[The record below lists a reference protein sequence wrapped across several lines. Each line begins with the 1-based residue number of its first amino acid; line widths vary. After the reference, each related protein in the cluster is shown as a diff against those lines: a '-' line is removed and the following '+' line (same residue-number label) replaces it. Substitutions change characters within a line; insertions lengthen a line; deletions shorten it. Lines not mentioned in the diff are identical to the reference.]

1 MIDNQRNAKSG
12 VRTDPLLTPR
22 PSPLSP
28 GFTLVEILIA
38 MAVFL
43 IGVVA
48 IIGVFPEGLK
58 TTSKS
63 VDDTV
68 AGYVVQSIRDAL
80 VDSIRRNVNDVEEP
94 AGDTDQAYWVR
105 WFHDGLPAT
114 GATYRLPRTFPCDA
128 EDPTQWGDAVGTRYN
143 LPDYFK
149 GASVALH
156 TGAWDYIGQDNPNKG
171 AKSMLSARSAGP
183 ETRVTLNR
191 GWWWPDMSTT
201 PVADWDTTSSLMTEL
216 VSNGGAGAVPTKSNQ
231 GVEVVRLGT
240 LSGTTASA
248 RNERNVE
255 FPDPLSTYSF
265 QFIAQIFND
274 LTPGGDTIDGDP
286 TSYIPCTP
294 FPTDSECEMIPNPFY
309 PDNPA
314 GSVASAKYRD
324 RVRKDMRP
332 GLMAVTFFPFKSW
345 RLGMTGTNGAADHI
359 DRDEA
364 REQNCVRLFQF
375 LVSFTQ

>member
-1 MIDNQRNAKSG
+1 MR
-12 VRTDPLLTPR
+12 RTDR
-22 PSPLSP
+22 IA

-80 VDSIRRNVNDVEEP
+80 VDSIRRNVKDVENDN
-94 AGDTDQAYWVR
+94 ADDGYWVR

-114 GATYRLPRTFPCDA
+114 GATYRLPRTFSIDA
-128 EDPTQWGDAVGTRYN
+128 FDQSGPPNYWGDTGSPITYQM
-143 LPDYFK
+143 PDYFGGV
-149 GASVALH
+149 GAS
-156 TGAWDYIGQDNPNKG
+156 DIGNGFSYAGPPNPNTT
-171 AKSMLSARSAGP
+171 MIQPQPAG
-183 ETRVTLNR
+183 TRVTLNR
-191 GWWWPDMSTT
+191 GWWWPDMQLPSDDFGTG
-201 PVADWDTTSSLMTEL
+201 AGDIGSLMNET
-216 VSNGGAGAVPTKSNQ
+216 SPDGNGAPIGAGPTRNH
-231 GVEVVRLGT
+231 GIGVVRLGT

-248 RNERNVE
+248 KNERNVE

-265 QFIAQIFND
+265 QFIGQIFND

-286 TSYIPCTP
+286 TQYIPCTP
-294 FPTDSECEMIPNPFY
+294 FPSECDLIPNPFY
-309 PDNPA
+309 PDNPSA
-314 GSVASAKYRD
+314 GSLAGDSKYMS
-324 RVRKDMRP
+324 RVQKDMRP

-345 RLGMTGTNGAADHI
+345 RLGMTGLNASADQVE
-359 DRDEA
+359 RDEA

>member
-1 MIDNQRNAKSG
+1 MRKTD
-12 VRTDPLLTPR
+12 RTAA
-22 PSPLSP
+22 
-28 GFTLVEILIA
+28 FTLVEILIA

-80 VDSIRRNVNDVEEP
+80 VDSIRRNVKDVEDDN
-94 AGDTDQAYWVR
+94 ADNGYWVR

-114 GATYRLPRTFPCDA
+114 GATYRLPRTFPV
-128 EDPTQWGDAVGTRYN
+128 DPDDPNHWQDTAGTKYN
-143 LPDYFK
+143 MPDYFK
-149 GASVALH
+149 GAPG
-156 TGAWDYIGQDNPNKG
+156 GANLGTVTWPSLPDNPNKTG
-171 AKSMLSARSAGP
+171 AGQGMLTPYTSPATAP
-183 ETRVTLNR
+183 RVTLNR
-191 GWWWPDMSTT
+191 GWWWPDMALQE
-201 PVADWDTTSSLMTEL
+201 PNDWETTSSLLTETL
-216 VSNGGAGAVPTKSNQ
+216 PNGGATDTTRENKGI
-231 GVEVVRLGT
+231 EVVRLGT

-265 QFIAQIFND
+265 QFIGQIFND
-274 LTPGGDTIDGDP
+274 LTPGGDTADENP
-286 TSYIPCTP
+286 TNYIPCTP
-294 FPTDSECEMIPNPFY
+294 FPSECELIPNPFY
-309 PDNPA
+309 PDNPTPPP
-314 GSVASAKYRD
+314 GLPSPPKYED
-324 RVRKDMRP
+324 RIRKDMRP

-345 RLGMTGTNGAADHI
+345 RPGFTGIGAAGDQV

>member
-1 MIDNQRNAKSG
+1 MR
-12 VRTDPLLTPR
+12 RTDR
-22 PSPLSP
+22 IA

-80 VDSIRRNVNDVEEP
+80 VDSIRRNVKDVENDN
-94 AGDTDQAYWVR
+94 ADDGYWVR

-114 GATYRLPRTFPCDA
+114 GATYRLPRTFPVEAGDQA
-128 EDPTQWGDAVGTRYN
+128 QPNAWGDTGSPITYN
-143 LPDYFK
+143 MPDYMK
-149 GASVALH
+149 GAPGSANLGTVTWPSLP
-156 TGAWDYIGQDNPNKG
+156 DNPNMAG
-171 AKSMLSARSAGP
+171 SGEGMLSDLSAGGGK
-183 ETRVTLNR
+183 VTLNR
-191 GWWWPDMSTT
+191 GWWWPDMQLASDAFGTG
-201 PVADWDTTSSLMTEL
+201 AGEAGSLMDETNQ
-216 VSNGGAGAVPTKSNQ
+216 NGGADPSTTSKLNTGIS
-231 GVEVVRLGT
+231 VVRLGT

-248 RNERNVE
+248 KNERNVE

-274 LTPGGDTIDGDP
+274 LTPGGDTVDDDP

-294 FPTDSECEMIPNPFY
+294 FPGEFQLIPEPFY

-314 GSVASAKYRD
+314 EGTMSNPKYPD

-345 RLGMTGTNGAADHI
+345 RPGFTGVAGGSMQQI